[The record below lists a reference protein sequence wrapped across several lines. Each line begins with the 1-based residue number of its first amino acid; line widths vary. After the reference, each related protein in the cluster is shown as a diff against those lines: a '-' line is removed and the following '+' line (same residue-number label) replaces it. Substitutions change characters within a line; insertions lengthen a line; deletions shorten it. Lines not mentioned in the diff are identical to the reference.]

1 MYNFSGFKEKSA
13 HTEDW
18 LRKEYS
24 NIRTGQAVPAVLDA
38 VKVDSYGTQMQLNQV
53 ASVTVEDAKTL
64 RIVPWDSSQIKAVEK
79 AIIVSNLGLSPRVDD
94 TYLRVTFPP
103 LTGERR
109 TMLAKTVKEKMEQ
122 AKITIRN
129 ERERIIKDFQ
139 QKEKEGEMAE
149 DDIKKAK
156 SELQK
161 LVDEINGKLE
171 EVMKKKEK
179 EILE

>member
-79 AIIVSNLGLSPRVDD
+79 AIIVSNLGLNPTAQYARSWRLPR
-94 TYLRVTFPP
+94 
-103 LTGERR
+103 
-109 TMLAKTVKEKMEQ
+109 
-122 AKITIRN
+122 
-129 ERERIIKDFQ
+129 
-139 QKEKEGEMAE
+139 
-149 DDIKKAK
+149 
-156 SELQK
+156 
-161 LVDEINGKLE
+161 
-171 EVMKKKEK
+171 
-179 EILE
+179 